1 MKYQIVEVLVLLLD
15 SLGLLLLVFE
25 LLGELPRIVLLL
37 PLLELDGVDF
47 GADLSQLFFET
58 LYV

>member
-1 MKYQIVEVLVLLLD
+1 MQYQIVEVLVLLLH

-37 PLLELDGVDF
+37 PLLELDGVDL

-58 LYV
+58 LHV